1 MLRHDTFS
9 KRGRE
14 VFPEIPFLAPPGFE
28 ESGEIDF
35 PTQPILPQ
43 PAAWGDELIALEIE
57 GVPSM
62 RETLFFHRPSRTL
75 IVCDL
80 VFNFGK
86 DEPVWTEVLL
96 WAAVG
101 GEHHPG
107 MSRAFKLAIK
117 DEARFKESMAT
128 MMAWDF
134 DRVVVG
140 HGDVIESGG
149 KEKLARC
156 CGKPGSSH
164 LPAVGHLTERLQDWA
179 GGARPP
185 RRLLSEPVS
194 VTSGR
199 RALETRRARVAW
211 ECHAKLTVTGCSK
224 IQRPPMRQFPEPP
237 APGNVRSRAARH
249 ADSLLQTS
257 SRGPA
262 KWPAR
267 WRHPPDRG

>member
-1 MLRHDTFS
+1 MRKLDENLWLLTYPLKLLGADLRRNCCVIRLRSGEFVIHSMGPFTPEDVAAIEAVGQPGWLVEAMMRHDTFS
-9 KRGRE
+9 KCGRE
-14 VFPEIPFLAPPGFE
+14 AFPEIPFLAPPGFE

-35 PTQPILPQ
+35 PTQPILPT
-43 PAAWGDELIALEIE
+43 PATWGDELVALEIE

-117 DEARFKESMAT
+117 DEARFKDSMAAT
-128 MMAWDF
+128 MAWDF

-149 KEKLARC
+149 KEKIGAMLR
-156 CGKPGSSH
+156 G
-164 LPAVGHLTERLQDWA
+164 A
-179 GGARPP
+179 G
-185 RRLLSEPVS
+185 
-194 VTSGR
+194 
-199 RALETRRARVAW
+199 
-211 ECHAKLTVTGCSK
+211 
-224 IQRPPMRQFPEPP
+224 F
-237 APGNVRSRAARH
+237 
-249 ADSLLQTS
+249 
-257 SRGPA
+257 
-262 KWPAR
+262 
-267 WRHPPDRG
+267 